1 MRLKRVFCVF
11 LICVFLI
18 GLLSACKMT
27 EENTEDISD
36 LQISDTSQICELID
50 FETAVKIESKV
61 SETIDRYAE
70 EKLKELENEILAQE
84 GSSVNYYQFIG
95 TFSVMSSAAAIEEA
109 QGTMIS
115 LIIVADA
122 PQPYIYE
129 VRTPVTEFVGNQTVK
144 WNNMDASSS
153 IHHDKTSVRIA
164 AMGYLTVMNDEQSEN
179 ASNTLYPAFE
189 VSLF

>member
-1 MRLKRVFCVF
+1 
-11 LICVFLI
+11 
-18 GLLSACKMT
+18 MT

-70 EKLKELENEILAQE
+70 EKLKELENEILVQ

-95 TFSVMSSAAAIEEA
+95 TFSVMSSVAAIEEA

-144 WNNMDASSS
+144 WNNMDASAS